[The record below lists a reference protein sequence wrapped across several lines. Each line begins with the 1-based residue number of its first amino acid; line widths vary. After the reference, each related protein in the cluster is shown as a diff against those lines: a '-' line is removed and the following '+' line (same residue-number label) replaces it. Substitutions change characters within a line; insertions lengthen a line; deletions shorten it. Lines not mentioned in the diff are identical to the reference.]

1 GQLPF
6 FSNISQTMEN
16 KFRQILG
23 LIKIASE
30 NDGYKIK
37 KSPPKSVPKLPTN
50 RVINN
55 SLRVAGR
62 WSWTIITTLPKGGL
76 H

>member
-1 GQLPF
+1 
-6 FSNISQTMEN
+6 NISQTMEN

-55 SLRVAGR
+55 THFGHSRSIVG
-62 WSWTIITTLPKGGL
+62 IIIINDFSQFTVSNI
-76 H
+76 